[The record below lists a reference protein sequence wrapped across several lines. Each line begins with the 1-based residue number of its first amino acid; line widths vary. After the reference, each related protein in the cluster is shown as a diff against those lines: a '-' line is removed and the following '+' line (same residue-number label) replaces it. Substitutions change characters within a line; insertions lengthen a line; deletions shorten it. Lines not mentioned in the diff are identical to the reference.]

1 LGRSPKNVLTGCFTF
16 AKPGELFGHL
26 LDGHIIHLLSKHPL
40 HNIGKDPVERD
51 PLEFLPGSGIR
62 LDTLQGLDICR

>member
-1 LGRSPKNVLTGCFTF
+1 LGRSPVNSSTRCFTF
-16 AKPGELFGHL
+16 AKTGELFGHL
-26 LDGHIIHLLSKHPL
+26 LDGHIIHLLSKLLL